1 MQKFK
6 FLFLICIFIFS
17 ENTLFAQ
24 PDLSG
29 TIKIRK
35 PKDLLPKIA
44 GKNGG
49 EITPSQFCV
58 SDGIYVTTE
67 GIKILNFEIT
77 YPKSTGEYTMLVD
90 GNKIPDNL
98 CTDIAKLRKG
108 DQINI
113 EKILAEDDLGR
124 KFTLTAMRFDIIPDS
139 LGAPVL
145 VTKTVVNPAN
155 NNRGKEIGMYQLKLS
170 YVPMQKTYIKLGPD
184 STAFFVISPG
194 EPVVLNQVLM
204 TNYSRTNLYHG
215 TYSIQGDSI
224 KIDFNPGYSDFD
236 YIGRMEPGG
245 LLLMPHDHEG
255 NPINLVDGG
264 VQRFAVLPFSKQ

>member
-6 FLFLICIFIFS
+6 FPILICLFLFS

-67 GIKILNFEIT
+67 GIKILSFEIT
-77 YPKSTGEYTMLVD
+77 YPKSTGEYTLLEY
-90 GNKIPDNL
+90 GNKIPEHI
-98 CTDIAKLRKG
+98 CTDITQLKKG
-108 DQINI
+108 DQITI

-124 KFTLTAMRFDIIPDS
+124 KFTLSPMRFDILPDS
-139 LGAPVL
+139 SGAPI
-145 VTKTVVNPAN
+145 TIIKNVNNPV

-170 YVPMQKTYIKLGPD
+170 YVQMQKTYIKLGPD
-184 STAFFVISPG
+184 STAYFVVSPG

-215 TYSIQGDSI
+215 TYSIRGDSI

-236 YIGRMEPGG
+236 YVGRMEPGG
-245 LLLMPHDHEG
+245 LLLVPHDHEG

-264 VQRFAVLPFSKQ
+264 IQRFAVLPFSKQ